1 MKIEKDTTYVL
12 TLDYTDLHALYHM
25 MLESARDA
33 ERNGCHLAS
42 TEEQFFQAL
51 KEHA

>member
-1 MKIEKDTTYVL
+1 ML
-12 TLDYTDLHALYHM
+12 RLDYMDLHSLYHM
-25 MLESARDA
+25 MLEFARDA
-33 ERNGCHLAS
+33 QRNGCHLAS